1 MLLEVHMT
9 FVDGVAR
16 LFFDCIL
23 LCWWRLSG
31 VSIVAGLR
39 R

>member
-9 FVDGVAR
+9 LVDGVAR
-16 LFFDCIL
+16 LCNGTL

-31 VSIVAGLR
+31 VSIVARLR